1 VNPYDVVMGH
11 HYTSTYQSSHFT
23 STLVVTKH
31 LAGRHVTVTHDS
43 LTIRTPGEPTT
54 HRPLRDGEIEEWLST
69 LQVGLTPGEQ
79 TLLLEKLRTLT
90 G

>member
-1 VNPYDVVMGH
+1 
-11 HYTSTYQSSHFT
+11 
-23 STLVVTKH
+23 
-31 LAGRHVTVTHDS
+31 
-43 LTIRTPGEPTT
+43 
-54 HRPLRDGEIEEWLST
+54 LRDGEIEEWLST